1 MHIDTENNSRTGTY
15 SCRLNW
21 ERDSFTLVLKNNQK
35 QTTIYYMVSHESN
48 INFPLKHFIC
58 TYAYFQVV
66 GRWTWH
72 SLHSVNMGT

>member
-48 INFPLKHFIC
+48 INFPL
-58 TYAYFQVV
+58 
-66 GRWTWH
+66 
-72 SLHSVNMGT
+72 